1 MCLLYAMS
9 CTLYDSESVPV
20 KEGNMIK
27 LEIND
32 LPLVRWISN
41 IILKDKTFAAENRNE
56 Y

>member
-9 CTLYDSESVPV
+9 CTLNDSESLPV